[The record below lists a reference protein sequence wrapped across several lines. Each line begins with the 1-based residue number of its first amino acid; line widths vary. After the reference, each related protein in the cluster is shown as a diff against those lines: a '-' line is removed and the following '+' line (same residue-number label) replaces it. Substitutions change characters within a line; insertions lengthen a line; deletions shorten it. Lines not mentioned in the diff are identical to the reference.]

1 VPDSEPLE
9 ILHGDIADPRRG
21 PAIAELV
28 FRELAPIIAA
38 IGADEV
44 GPQVPFSDE
53 ELIRRSGALAS
64 ATDRLARLSAL
75 AGRWAPIET
84 ARLWPQALAA
94 LLDVRDRGNG
104 FPPWLEMLQYPAL
117 LAEYAFGLGATIG
130 RRYDNLAIVLTAP
143 TPDARRDWVPAALQL
158 NPATIDERV
167 AIRLPGGKPRW
178 PLSDHLM
185 AVARPWFVE
194 MVPSDA
200 LFDREFDRFEVI
212 LCLVCYDLR
221 RADKER
227 TWAPIGRFARFGHFD
242 RAIHDE
248 LIGEGRRDATTS
260 ALLDALRA
268 GDPDRL
274 ATSMSG
280 FEEHVRRILGQ
291 VW

>member
-1 VPDSEPLE
+1 MPASEPPETLSA
-9 ILHGDIADPRRG
+9 GIADPTRG
-21 PAIAELV
+21 PEIAELV
-28 FRELAPIIAA
+28 FHELAPIFAA
-38 IGADEV
+38 IRADDV

-53 ELIRRSGALAS
+53 ELLRRSGALAS

-84 ARLWPQALAA
+84 ARLWSQALAA
-94 LLDVRDRGNG
+94 LLGVRDRGNG

-117 LAEYAFGLGATIG
+117 LVEYAFGLGATIG

-143 TPDARRDWVPAALQL
+143 TPDARKDWLPAALQL

-167 AIRLPGGKPRW
+167 AIKLPGGKPRW

-185 AVARPWFVE
+185 TVARPWFAE

-200 LFDREFDRFEVI
+200 LFDREFDRFEVL

-227 TWAPIGRFARFGHFD
+227 TWAPIGRFARFGHYD

-248 LIGEGRRDATTS
+248 LIGESRQDATTS

-291 VW
+291 IW